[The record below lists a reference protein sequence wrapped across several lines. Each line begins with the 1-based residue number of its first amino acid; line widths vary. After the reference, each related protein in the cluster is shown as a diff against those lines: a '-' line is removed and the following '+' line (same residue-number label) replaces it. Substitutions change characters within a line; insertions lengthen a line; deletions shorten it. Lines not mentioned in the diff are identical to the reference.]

1 MMEKSSRPVELARA
15 SWTLSK
21 GTVHFSI
28 PDEPALRSLW
38 LFVWQTHALPEEI
51 QFSPSEEK
59 KIALWKHWCREDG
72 FFLSKT
78 DIYEFFRWAKLF
90 GFFADVL
97 YALDA
102 FVWECMDSI
111 IQCVYLEGR
120 VLPSIYPAFIKLF
133 PVLKRRAACFQWIS
147 NCYGQAPFPPPL
159 AEDAVGEDIFLP
171 SPPASRRGGGET
183 SRREEVFFT
192 LAPEHAQME
201 PPPSPPSLSPG
212 GWERPLKPAPASQT
226 PPSETGAAPVSEV
239 SSTALLEPSLQEI
252 PSPPLQEVPPA
263 VAPASLPPP
272 EPVSEK
278 AEETALPPIDLLL
291 SNGDASPLLPAPL
304 VPVPCPPPF
313 SEPKD
318 AAPACSRVSPPP
330 PQQTPESAAENGV
343 EPAGPS
349 EQPAADPTLSAIP
362 SPVSAPSLMLPPDV
376 PAVAPAGGLSFRGT
390 GAARQ
395 LTVVAVQLPV
405 FKISIL
411 GGLGGGFSGIVPW
424 RPPPLLRPSG
434 MGGQVHP
441 ESSASDPQPGGD
453 GDEAR
458 GG

>member
-1 MMEKSSRPVELARA
+1 MMEKNSRPVELARA

-59 KIALWKHWCREDG
+59 IIALWKHWCREDG

-97 YALDA
+97 YALDV

-159 AEDAVGEDIFLP
+159 AEDPVGDDFGLF
-171 SPPASRRGGGET
+171 SPPCFAAGGAET

-201 PPPSPPSLSPG
+201 CSPFPPSLSPG
-212 GWERPLKPAPASQT
+212 GWEWPLKPAPASQT

-263 VAPASLPPP
+263 VSPAFLPPQ

-278 AEETALPPIDLLL
+278 AEETALPSIDLLL
-291 SNGDASPLLPAPL
+291 SNSDAPPLLQDPL
-304 VPVPCPPPF
+304 VPVPCLPPL
-313 SEPKD
+313 SEPRD
-318 AAPACSRVSPPP
+318 AATVCSRASPPP
-330 PQQTPESAAENGV
+330 PQRTPDSAAENGV

-349 EQPAADPTLSAIP
+349 KQPAADPTLSAVPPPVPAP
-362 SPVSAPSLMLPPDV
+362 SPLLPPDV
-376 PAVAPAGGLSFRGT
+376 PAAALEAGLSFSGA
-390 GAARQ
+390 GAACQ
-395 LTVVAVQLPV
+395 LTIVAVRLPA
-405 FKISIL
+405 FKL

-424 RPPPLLRPSG
+424 RPPPLLCPSG
-434 MGGQVHP
+434 EGEGLPKVLP
-441 ESSASDPQPGGD
+441 LVPSPVGVVP
-453 GDEAR
+453 
-458 GG
+458 